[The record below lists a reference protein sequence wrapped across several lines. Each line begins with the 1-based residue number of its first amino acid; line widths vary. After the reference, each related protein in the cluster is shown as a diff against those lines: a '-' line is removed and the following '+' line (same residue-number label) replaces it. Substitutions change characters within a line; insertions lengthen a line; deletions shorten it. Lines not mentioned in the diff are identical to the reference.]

1 MMVLIFFGVVWLL
14 VALEAFRRKIGAV
27 IAVGGGFIVACLSLI
42 PIIAGGKYLDDNYG
56 PKAEQ
61 VVQQAPAAPAEQT
74 RGLGLSYDHL
84 MMSMG
89 PFAPEM
95 KPGPT
100 TQDGRTRL
108 VGSTAGGSN
117 GVLEVSGKSLS
128 KDVEKATLLFIFS
141 PDEQASL
148 ANTEMTLR
156 YISAV
161 FPEWPSQERYDW
173 LIQVFRNFEGAI
185 VARDGKRLES
195 KVSKQT
201 GMFSF
206 TVTPI

>member
-1 MMVLIFFGVVWLL
+1 MTILIAFVLVWC
-14 VALEAFRRKIGAV
+14 VFAIWAMRRKMGAT
-27 IAVGGGFIVACLSLI
+27 IAWGGGFIVGCLAA
-42 PIIAGGKYLDDNYG
+42 IALTMIFVPLMRDDE
-56 PKAEQ
+56 K
-61 VVQQAPAAPAEQT
+61 VVASEVSEKTEVTPPAK
-74 RGLGLSYDHL
+74 GLGLSYDQL

-95 KPGPT
+95 KPAPT

-108 VGSTAGGSN
+108 LGTTAGGSN

-128 KDVEKATLLFIFS
+128 RDVEKATLLFIFS
-141 PDEQASL
+141 SDEQASL
-148 ANTEMTLR
+148 ANTEMTMR
-156 YISAV
+156 YIAAV

-173 LIQVFRNFEGAI
+173 MLEVFRNFEGSS
-185 VARDGKRLES
+185 VSREGKKLES

-201 GMFSF
+201 GMFTF